1 ITRKANSSI
10 SLQQCQAHH
19 VFDIWYR
26 NTSEVKPMAI
36 TGDMHNINKAKFA
49 ILHWF
54 GLRFEPHFTD

>member
-1 ITRKANSSI
+1 
-10 SLQQCQAHH
+10 
-19 VFDIWYR
+19 
-26 NTSEVKPMAI
+26 MAI